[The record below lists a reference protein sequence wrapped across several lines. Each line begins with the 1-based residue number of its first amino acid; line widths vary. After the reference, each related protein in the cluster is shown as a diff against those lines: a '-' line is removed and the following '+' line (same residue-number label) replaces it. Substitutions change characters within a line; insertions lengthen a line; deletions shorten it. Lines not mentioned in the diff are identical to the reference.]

1 MFRLGS
7 ALSVPHVSPW
17 AAKPYAL
24 LSSQRQTSNQHLLE
38 QRDPS
43 WLVNQRNPYFTRLR
57 DRAQREGDAMVN
69 AFRASQLAYKSGQ
82 GASAKE
88 LADKG
93 NIHKAE
99 MERLNRQASQW
110 IFRGRYIL
118 LLLPASFSETLS

>member
-7 ALSVPHVSPW
+7 ALSVPHVTSW

-24 LSSQRQTSNQHLLE
+24 LSNQRQTSSQHPLE

-43 WLVNQRNPYFTRLR
+43 WLVNQRNPYYIRLR

-69 AFRASQLAYKSGQ
+69 AFKASQLAYKSGQ

-110 IFRGRYIL
+110 IFRGWCIL
-118 LLLPASFSETLS
+118 LLVPASSSETLN